1 MEKIVFLWDI
11 DGTLL
16 LTGGAGGLAFEDVF
30 FELYGVR
37 DIWSKIEPDGR
48 TDDSILE
55 EIYFN
60 RFGKMPTV
68 DEKKQIEELY
78 TIKLPE
84 ALKTATRFHLMP
96 HVPEVLAHLHS
107 LPHVSMGLA
116 TGNYERA
123 AHHKLVRAG
132 LRSYFDY
139 GGYGS
144 DSADR
149 EVLTKLAFE
158 RAVTHLKTTPK
169 KVVIVGDT
177 IHDVRCGKAI
187 GAETLAVCTGRTKAE
202 TLQDAGATWVIPDL
216 SHFPEELL
224 SPPLPDIHTCG

>member
-1 MEKIVFLWDI
+1 MSKTVFLWDI

-16 LTGGAGGLAFEDVF
+16 LTGGAGGLAFENVF
-30 FELYGVR
+30 FELYGVK

-60 RFGKMPTV
+60 RFRQMPTL

-78 TIKLPE
+78 SIKLPE
-84 ALKTATRFHLMP
+84 ALKTATRFRLMP
-96 HVPEVLAHLHS
+96 RVPEVLKYLHS
-107 LPHVSMGLA
+107 LAHVSMGLA

-149 EVLTKLAFE
+149 EVLTRLALT
-158 RAVTHLKTTPK
+158 RATQYLKTSPK
-169 KVVIVGDT
+169 KVIVVGDT
-177 IHDVRCGKAI
+177 IHDVRCGLAI
-187 GAETLAVCTGRTKAE
+187 GAKTLAVCTGRTKAE
-202 TLQDAGATWVIPDL
+202 TLKDAGATWVIPDL
-216 SHFPEELL
+216 SHFPSE
-224 SPPLPDIHTCG
+224 CC